1 MASHDHP
8 MSPFFYGEGKLVP
21 PSPTA
26 IAWGAHGVPGKKV
39 LFKIARNPDISI
51 TQKLRMNPK

>member
-1 MASHDHP
+1 

-26 IAWGAHGVPGKKV
+26 IAWGAHGVLGKKV